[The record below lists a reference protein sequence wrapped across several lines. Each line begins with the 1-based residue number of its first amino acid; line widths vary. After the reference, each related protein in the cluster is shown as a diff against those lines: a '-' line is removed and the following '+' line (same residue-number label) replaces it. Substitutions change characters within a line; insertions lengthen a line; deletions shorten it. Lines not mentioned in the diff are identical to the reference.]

1 MKTLAIL
8 AVATGTFYLPLITAQ
23 GGCSECSCSPQTFVF
38 RLNLLASCPA
48 LPPPFPPNDVFGAG
62 VKDYTC
68 SIGLEPIP
76 SSGTTQQSTDKE
88 DIDYFTKFGIDDIDI
103 NELEWS
109 SGNQHHHRMEL
120 ALNQQVLM

>member
-38 RLNLLASCPA
+38 QLNLLASCPA

-68 SIGLEPIP
+68 SIGLESRYHQAVPP
-76 SSGTTQQSTDKE
+76 SNQLTKKTSTTLQ
-88 DIDYFTKFGIDDIDI
+88 
-103 NELEWS
+103 NLES
-109 SGNQHHHRMEL
+109 MT
-120 ALNQQVLM
+120 